1 MSLEKWTTDCQ
12 DAPPCGV
19 SLDFDTEFLALE
31 QLLLGKPER
40 QYGDTIIAAEQP
52 DWRAVRSQAEGLLPK
67 SKDLR
72 VAVSL
77 LRGAVQAE
85 GIAGMVAPLQLMRHM
100 VDHWWDHVHPKIE
113 VDGDVDPFMR
123 ANAISLLSDRD
134 GFLREL
140 RNAVFLDV
148 RGIRVSVKDAEIAL
162 GVEDV
167 ASGGQINRDQLTGL
181 MGEAFASNA
190 SVFDTVNTCG
200 AVLTEINQICQE
212 KFGTANAPDLVG
224 ILRLFSSVTKA
235 VEGVRRSAAGEP
247 TDESLGGVPEKGE
260 DGSPYS
266 IKSRADAIRSID
278 AICRFFEQNEPAN
291 PAPIFLKR
299 AKKLVGMSFLDI
311 IKDMAPDSL
320 PRIGIISG
328 ENNES

>member
-1 MSLEKWTTDCQ
+1 MSAEKWFLDCEN
-12 DAPPCGV
+12 DPPCGV
-19 SLDFDTEFLALE
+19 SLDFDPEFLALE

-40 QYGDTIIAAEQP
+40 QYGDTVIPAEQP
-52 DWRAVRSQAEGLLPK
+52 DWRAVRTQADTLLSR

-77 LRGAVQAE
+77 LRGGVQAE
-85 GIAGMVAPLQLMRHM
+85 GLSGMVAPLQLIQQM
-100 VDHWWDHVHPKIE
+100 VNQWWDQVHPKLEI
-113 VDGDVDPFMR
+113 DGVSDPFMR

-140 RNAVFLDV
+140 RNSTFIDA
-148 RGIRVSVKDAEIAL
+148 RGIRVSIKDAEIAL
-162 GVEDV
+162 GVQDV
-167 ASGGQINRDQLTGL
+167 APGGSITRDQLTGL
-181 MGEAFASNA
+181 MGEAVESNA
-190 SVFDTVNTCG
+190 NTFDMINTCG
-200 AVLTEINQICQE
+200 PLLVEINRICQE
-212 KFGTANAPDLVG
+212 KLGSENAPDLVG
-224 ILRLFSSVTKA
+224 ILRLFSNLTTA
-235 VEGVRRSAAGEP
+235 IQGVQRAGVGELAAG
-247 TDESLGGVPEKGE
+247 SVQNLHANGE
-260 DGSPYS
+260 QGSPYA
-266 IKSRADAIRSID
+266 INSRADAIRSID

-320 PRIGIISG
+320 PRIGIIFG